1 MQRRGIR
8 TRKIECSNH
17 VSWDRRPFLV
27 AMLSYSELL
36 HIEGVTP
43 DVLAGVANV
52 GTATEA
58 DLDQAEFNPLQVRS
72 VLKANGVDFSPRV
85 IAFASLKGGT
95 GKTTSSVTTAV
106 RAVDYGFRPCL
117 LDLDSQGSASL
128 ALGVMPRDD
137 DDVFVDVWQKPN
149 ESLPQALVEHPSGV
163 SLLPS
168 SLDNSLLDVQL
179 VNPSAQKSAVR
190 EVCSTVTKEGYDLVV
205 IDCPPSLGTAVIST
219 ICAADVIVIP
229 TNSDKFSLKAVELTT
244 QEINAICETFGLT
257 PPSIKVLF
265 TKFDKRLRLAH
276 DTLEFLSTR
285 YPEEL
290 ISPSIRTSSEYA
302 KQLEVQKTVF
312 AGRKKSVA
320 REDYDC
326 LVRELLGV
334 KVKIPDGSP
343 TDTRSGIF

>member
-1 MQRRGIR
+1 
-8 TRKIECSNH
+8 
-17 VSWDRRPFLV
+17 
-27 AMLSYSELL
+27 MLSYSELL
-36 HIEGVTP
+36 RIQGVVPEMLTSSP
-43 DVLAGVANV
+43 DDYA
-52 GTATEA
+52 ATQA
-58 DLDQAEFNPLQVRS
+58 YLDQTELNPIEVRS
-72 VLKANGVDFSPRV
+72 FLEAQGIDYSPRV

-128 ALGVMPRDD
+128 ALGALPKDD
-137 DDVFVDVWQKPN
+137 DDVFVDVWQKPS
-149 ESLPQALVEHPSGV
+149 ESLPQALIQHPSGV
-163 SLLPS
+163 SILPS

-179 VNPSAQKSAVR
+179 VSPNAQKSAVR
-190 EVCSTVTKEGYDLVV
+190 EVCSTVIKDDFDLIV

-229 TNSDKFSLKAVELTT
+229 TNSDQFSLKAIELTL

-257 PPSIKVLF
+257 VPSVKVLF
-265 TKFDKRLRLAH
+265 TKFDKRVRLAH

-285 YPEEL
+285 YPEHL

-302 KQLEVQKTVF
+302 KQLQVQKTVF

-326 LVRELLGV
+326 FVRELLQV
-334 KVKIPDGSP
+334 KVSDHSQTG
-343 TDTRSGIF
+343 TRSEIF

>member
-1 MQRRGIR
+1 
-8 TRKIECSNH
+8 
-17 VSWDRRPFLV
+17 
-27 AMLSYSELL
+27 MLSYSELL
-36 HIEGVTP
+36 NIEGVIP
-43 DVLAGVANV
+43 DLLVGVSEIDTASQAGV
-52 GTATEA
+52 
-58 DLDQAEFNPLQVRS
+58 DQAELNPSQVRS
-72 VLKANGVDFSPRV
+72 ILEANGVDFSPRV

-128 ALGVMPRDD
+128 ALGVVPTDD
-137 DDVFVDVWQKPN
+137 DDVFVDVWQKPS
-149 ESLPQALVEHPSGV
+149 ESLPRALIEHSSGI

-190 EVCSTVTKEGYDLVV
+190 EVCSLVTREHYDLVV

-229 TNSDKFSLKAVELTT
+229 TTSDRFSLKAVELTI
-244 QEINAICETFGLT
+244 QEINSICETFGLIL
-257 PPSIKVLF
+257 PSIRVLY

-276 DTLEFLSTR
+276 DTLEFLSAR
-285 YPEEL
+285 YPAEL

-302 KQLEVQKTVF
+302 KQLEVQQTVF

-320 REDYDC
+320 REDYDH
-326 LVRELLGV
+326 LVRQLLGV
-334 KVKIPDGSP
+334 KVKIVDDSP
-343 TDTRSGIF
+343 VDMRSEVF